1 MNNEY
6 PKGRIHTTESFG
18 AADGP
23 GVRFVIFMQGCN
35 MRCKYCH
42 NPDTWNINGGEEM
55 TADEILQKAVRYR
68 SYWGADGGITVSGG
82 EPLLQIEFLT
92 DLMKKAKNLGIHT
105 TIDTSGSPFTR
116 NEPFF
121 SEFNE
126 LMKYTDLVIL
136 DIKEINPA
144 RHKAITGFDNANIL
158 DMAEYLSEIRKPT
171 WIRNV
176 IVPKYSDFNEDI
188 LLTGEFIK
196 KLSSVERAE
205 VLPYHTLGKFKWEEL
220 GIKYELEGINSP
232 EPERIELAN
241 KCLQS
246 SVNHIKSLKVI

>member
-6 PKGRIHTTESFG
+6 PKGRIHSTESFG

-158 DMAEYLSEIRKPT
+158 DMAEYLSDINKPV

-176 IVPKYSDFNEDI
+176 LVPKYSDFDEDI
-188 LLTGEFIK
+188 ALTGEFIK

-220 GIKYELEGINSP
+220 GIKYELEEINPP
-232 EPERIELAN
+232 ESERIEFAK

>member
-6 PKGRIHTTESFG
+6 PKGRIHSTESFG

-23 GVRFVIFMQGCN
+23 GVRFVIFMQGSN
-35 MRCKYCH
+35 MRRKYSH
-42 NPDTWNINGGEEM
+42 NHDPLKINGGEEM

-105 TIDTSGSPFTR
+105 TIDTSGSPFNR

-158 DMAEYLSEIRKPT
+158 NMAEYLSEIRKPT

-176 IVPKYSDFNEDI
+176 LVPKYSDFDEDI

-220 GIKYELEGINSP
+220 GIKYELEEINPP